1 MGKLAIK
8 TPEVKQPITAKQAAE
23 LTKFSYEKM
32 CEKAIQ
38 ENLTRWKD
46 EAIKAIE
53 DAAFYGNYSTSIW
66 ISASDYHDKFE
77 AMGLDDFCKWLR
89 GFGYKVST
97 SDTKIHISWEHCGN
111 G

>member
-1 MGKLAIK
+1 MGKVTIK

-23 LTKFSYEKM
+23 LSKFSYEKA
-32 CEKAIQ
+32 CENAIQ

-46 EAIKAIE
+46 KAIKAIE

-66 ISASDYHDKFE
+66 IYASDYHDSFE

-97 SDTKIHISWEHCGN
+97 NDIKIDISWEHCGN